1 VPGRPD
7 SGATISRDAASDGAV
22 LADAGASDAA
32 KPAVTAPDASSADAA
47 LVDDAAS
54 PPAVTDAGAMLP
66 EVDATVPDAGV
77 VIAVDAGAPPAGP
90 PACNASAA
98 PVVGKLGLQ
107 TIISNPALESLTDA
121 VQPPDSDDW
130 YLVQETGQ
138 VRILRDGQ
146 LLPQPFLDL
155 SSEFGFPLGAVIY
168 EDRGLVS
175 IAFAPDYAT
184 SGLVYV
190 SFTPNRGAQVDLDL
204 LLEFKRDARDPLKV
218 DVSTRRSIL
227 EVAGSRRGSPSI
239 TDNIHNGGRV
249 AFGPDGKLYLAMGD
263 GGGINCGDVEPGATQ
278 DVGSLFGK
286 LLRLDLSRPAPY
298 GSTDNPFADNGD
310 GRVLHYGLR
319 NPFRFSFDR
328 LTGDLYLGDVGQNTF
343 EEIDFAPAGSKG
355 LNFGWASFEGN
366 SNLTCGRPLRAG
378 STATAPIFVAD
389 RTAVATN
396 PFADY
401 NAMIGG
407 VVYRGSALPQLSGVY
422 FFGGYAGARLGA
434 LTQCGSTTSPVTPVT
449 KRCNANT
456 PNEACLR
463 SIDGGPAFTELRAIV
478 EDHAGELYM
487 VANSNSLLKVVALP

>member
-1 VPGRPD
+1 
-7 SGATISRDAASDGAV
+7 
-22 LADAGASDAA
+22 
-32 KPAVTAPDASSADAA
+32 
-47 LVDDAAS
+47 
-54 PPAVTDAGAMLP
+54 
-66 EVDATVPDAGV
+66 
-77 VIAVDAGAPPAGP
+77 
-90 PACNASAA
+90 
-98 PVVGKLGLQ
+98 VGKLGLQ

-121 VQPPDSDDW
+121 VQPPDSNDW

-155 SSEFGFPLGAVIY
+155 SSEFAFPLGAVIY

-407 VVYRGSALPQLSGVY
+407 VVYRGAALPQLSGVY